1 MTAIE
6 SQPKDGLKAYAIFPN
21 NRRMNWLSGSRCYWN
36 GHYYE
41 TPVPR
46 TELARSLDVMPH
58 HDSAMEAKI
67 NVLMS
72 TIEPTD
78 EKILSADAIE
88 RMAWDYLIYGDY
100 FAHANTNRLGGLSH
114 YEHLPSLHTR
124 RAKKTFV
131 GLDNGSIDTKYKA
144 ENVLHSIR
152 YDGRQ
157 DMYGRPGYMAALLSI
172 FLGQAST
179 KFRYHYVKN
188 RSNTGFLMYLS
199 GQVDDKVIDEIEDAL
214 AGGDDDQ
221 FGNVVIHDAAGGSG
235 ANTSEKIKLIPISDS
250 KNKDDYP
257 EVQQVAL
264 ETVLAAHRW
273 PPQLMGIVPK
283 NAAGFGSVA
292 EAAQVAFVN
301 EILPLHRKLNAINQH
316 AGRELIKFNRY
327 DLGLPDKTKKK
338 D

>member
-1 MTAIE
+1 MMSTTE
-6 SQPKDGLKAYAIFPN
+6 LQPDEPANGIKAYAIFPN
-21 NRRMNWLSGSRCYWN
+21 HRRMSWLNGSRCYWN

-46 TELARSLDVMPH
+46 MELANSLDVMPH

-72 TIEPTD
+72 TVEPTN
-78 EKILSADAIE
+78 ERILSGEAIE

-100 FAHANTNRLGGLSH
+100 FTVAHRNRIGGLSH

-124 RAKKTFV
+124 RAKTDFV
-131 GLDNGSIDTKYKA
+131 LLDNGLIDSKYKL
-144 ENVLHSIR
+144 EDVLHSIR

-179 KFRYHYVKN
+179 RFRYHYVKN

-199 GQVDDKVIDEIEDAL
+199 GQIDEGVIEEIEDAL
-214 AGGDDDQ
+214 AGGEDDQ
-221 FGNVVIHDAAGGSG
+221 FGNVVIHDPSAGSG
-235 ANTSEKIKLIPISDS
+235 ANTGEKIKLIPISDS
-250 KNKDDYP
+250 KNKDDFP
-257 EVQQVAL
+257 EVQQVTL

-283 NAAGFGSVA
+283 NAASFGSVVD
-292 EAAQVAFVN
+292 AAQVAFRN
-301 EILPLHRKLNAINQH
+301 EIMPIHRKLAGINQH
-316 AGRELIKFNRY
+316 AGRELIKFNKY
-327 DLGLPDKTKKK
+327 DLGVQTAK
-338 D
+338 